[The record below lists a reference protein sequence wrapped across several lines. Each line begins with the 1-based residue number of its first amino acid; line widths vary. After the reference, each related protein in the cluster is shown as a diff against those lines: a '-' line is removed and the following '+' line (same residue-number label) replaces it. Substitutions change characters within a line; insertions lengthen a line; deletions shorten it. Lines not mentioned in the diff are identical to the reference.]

1 MHKTDPY
8 GDFHAPCCLI
18 TTLLGDFA
26 GIVKSFSVLEQLII
40 YNLIGGNTL
49 ILK

>member
-1 MHKTDPY
+1 MHKADPY

-26 GIVKSFSVLEQLII
+26 RIVKSVSVLEQLIM

-49 ILK
+49 KLK